1 MATVPNRI
9 ISMLPVTLEL
19 PKLTMQVAQQL
30 PVALIYTAV
39 VALPRFTFFLRLTS
53 FGVVVGVRVGD
64 AD

>member
-1 MATVPNRI
+1 
-9 ISMLPVTLEL
+9 MLPVTLEL

-53 FGVVVGVRVGD
+53 FGVVVWVRVGD